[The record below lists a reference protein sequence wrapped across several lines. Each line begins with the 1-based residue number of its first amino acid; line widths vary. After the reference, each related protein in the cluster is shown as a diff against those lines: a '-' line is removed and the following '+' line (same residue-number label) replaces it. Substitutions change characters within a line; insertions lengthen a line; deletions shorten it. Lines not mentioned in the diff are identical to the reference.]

1 VSDEFKVTRKG
12 NAMKPRL
19 GIALVLAVGV
29 VIASA
34 SAQISPDT
42 DPVNIHLAAAQR
54 AAGLD
59 FPGLLAR
66 VCIVPPTG
74 SDAAAGRRRAGGVNG
89 LTPPAA
95 APRQEVAPPRS
106 QWYQEPRQIFDNLYW
121 VGNLRN
127 SAWVIKTSAGLIVL
141 DTLFHYT
148 VEAEIVDG
156 IKKLGMNP
164 RDIKYVLITHGHGDH
179 DEGAK
184 ILQDLGAH
192 IIMARPDWDLML
204 NGTPLPGG
212 NPKRDMVATDG
223 QKLTLGDITVT
234 MYLTPGHTDG
244 TLSFIFPV
252 KDHGETRVIAYSGG
266 TAYNFPR
273 SVPRFEAYI
282 GTQKRFATIAADA
295 GATVMLS
302 NHSEFDEGYMKARMV
317 GTMMPGEDNPFVVK
331 DGVQRYQTVLVE
343 CAEAEKARLREGQD
357 IPSTQ

>member
-1 VSDEFKVTRKG
+1 MIRVMNQRFGVV
-12 NAMKPRL
+12 A
-19 GIALVLAVGV
+19 ILAVGFAV
-29 VIASA
+29 ASA
-34 SAQISPDT
+34 SAAIDPTT
-42 DPVNIHLAAAQR
+42 DPVNVHLAAAQR

-59 FPGLLAR
+59 YPGLLAR

-74 SDAAAGRRRAGGVNG
+74 ADAAAGRRRAGGVNG
-89 LTPPAA
+89 LTAAAA
-95 APRQEVAPPRS
+95 APRQETVPPRS

-127 SAWVIKTSAGLIVL
+127 NAWVIKTSAGLIVL

-192 IIMARPDWDLML
+192 IVMGAPDWDLML

-223 QKLTLGDITVT
+223 QKLTLGDTTIAI
-234 MYLTPGHTDG
+234 YLTPGHTDG
-244 TLSFIFPV
+244 TLSFTFPV
-252 KDHGETRVIAYSGG
+252 KDHGMTRVIAYSGG

-273 SVPRFEAYI
+273 SVPRFQAYI
-282 GTQKRFATIAADA
+282 DTQKRFAKIAADA

-317 GTMMPGEDNPFVVK
+317 STTMAGEDNPFVIK

-343 CAEAEKARLREGQD
+343 CAEAEKARLMEGQD
-357 IPSTQ
+357 IPSKQ